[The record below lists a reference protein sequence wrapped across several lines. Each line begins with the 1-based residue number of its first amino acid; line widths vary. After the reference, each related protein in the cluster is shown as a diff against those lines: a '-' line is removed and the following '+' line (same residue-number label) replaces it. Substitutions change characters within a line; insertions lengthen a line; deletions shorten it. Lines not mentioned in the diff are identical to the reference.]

1 MDLKEFIPF
10 RRNEMGLTKRELC
23 RQAGITEMTLWNIL
37 NGRHTPLDQTK
48 EALINVLGPIPE
60 EIDEPQENPLDVGIE
75 VPENPNVG
83 ELIACNHWDEA
94 DRPTGGGVYAF
105 VDRTDR
111 PVYIGKSGD
120 IRGTLRDRYHSLRAR
135 PYWVQSDIVP
145 TMWFIPIEN
154 PEIRAAVESA
164 LIASHRGSL
173 LFNTI
178 GIGRI

>member
-1 MDLKEFIPF
+1 MDIKEFIPI
-10 RRNEMGLTKRELC
+10 RRNELGLTKRELC
-23 RQAGITEMTLWNIL
+23 RQAGITEVTLWNLL
-37 NGRHTPLDQTK
+37 NGRHTPLQQTVD
-48 EALINVLGPIPE
+48 ALLGVLGPIPE

-83 ELIACNHWDEA
+83 ELIACYHWDEA
-94 DRPTGGGVYAF
+94 DRPTGGGVYVF

-135 PYWVQSDIVP
+135 PYWVQKEIVP
-145 TMWFIPIEN
+145 NMWFIPIEN
-154 PEIRAAVESA
+154 AEIRAAVESA
-164 LIASHRGSL
+164 MIASHRGSL

-178 GIGRI
+178 GIGRD